1 MGNDTL
7 VLGLIGGSLM
17 ASLAYMYSTAKK
29 ADVKEEKFLAQQGG
43 ADAWLKDTNVQ
54 YIPKDQVLLNALDS
68 LAVYRYVDQN
78 IQFNK
83 VVNEI
88 ELFYSMFVHVMAS
101 KSGRDNP
108 KIIAHGAQYIINIK
122 THMLGLK
129 RLVLEKYPAHQ
140 RDLLDR
146 RLDNRIEQVYALCNS
161 YYLNFIKEAKCP
173 KVQNK

>member
-7 VLGLIGGSLM
+7 VLGLTGGSLIGLM
-17 ASLAYMYSTAKK
+17 LYMYSNAKK
-29 ADVKEEKFLAQQGG
+29 DDESDEKFLAQQGG
-43 ADAWLKDTNVQ
+43 ADAWLKEMNVQ
-54 YIPKDQVLLNALDS
+54 YIPKDRTLLNALDS

-78 IQFNK
+78 IQFSK

-88 ELFYSMFVHVMAS
+88 ELFYAMFVHIMSS

-108 KIIAHGAQYIINIK
+108 KVIAHGAQYILNIK
-122 THMLGLK
+122 THMLRMK
-129 RLVLEKYPAHQ
+129 QLVLEKYPQHQ

-146 RLDNRIEQVYALCNS
+146 RLDNRIEQVYTVCNS

-173 KVQNK
+173 KIQNE